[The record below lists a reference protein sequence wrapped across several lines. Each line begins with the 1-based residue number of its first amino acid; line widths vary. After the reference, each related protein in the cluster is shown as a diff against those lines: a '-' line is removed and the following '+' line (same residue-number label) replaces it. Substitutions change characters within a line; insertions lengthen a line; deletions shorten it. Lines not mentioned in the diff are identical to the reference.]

1 MARESFIMSEKINN
15 VLTENEK
22 KELVSKIENFLSK
35 YWAKC
40 VESLIYEWTIINIY
54 VVKVLIESVNEIVK
68 NFWTFEAIANVVTSE
83 QSTSVTIEK
92 KMSLV
97 GNVQFVSREN
107 SSIDKT
113 LIPEVKNI
121 VITQIKG

>member
-1 MARESFIMSEKINN
+1 MSEKINN

-54 VVKVLIESVNEIVK
+54 DVKVLIESVNEIVK

>member
-1 MARESFIMSEKINN
+1 MDERINC
-15 VLTENEK
+15 LLSENEK
-22 KELVSKIENFLSK
+22 KELVSQIENYVSK

-40 VESLIYEWTIINIY
+40 VESLVYEWTIINIY
-54 VVKVLIESVNEIVK
+54 DVKVLIESVNEIVK
-68 NFWTFEAIANVVTSE
+68 NFWTFEATANVVTTE
-83 QSTSVTIEK
+83 QATSVKVEK
-92 KMSLV
+92 QRSIV
-97 GNVQFVSREN
+97 GNVEFTFREN